1 MAFTPGS
8 ICYLDYGEA
17 PPCIHTRLVLAAL
30 DDPNAPGDFVVC
42 SPDLDIFVE
51 QLEAGN
57 VDLTGFFPGVA
68 NGMPPPGVNPAHI
81 YGFHTMRPADYARLL
96 EAGRNEASRER
107 VARGLPPVAVAVA
120 GLPVAAPD
128 AGTQVWILAE
138 YVEGR
143 KIGERL
149 IPPAGHPKSGPWGL
163 MDVVDKN
170 NVSKPC
176 LIHHILET
184 DIPAFCEE
192 RVRLARLTETTEG
205 DDRLAGEDVRTLE
218 VRYGMNGER
227 LRNFRES
234 INEVQVCE
242 FEDFPFEPRTA
253 LDYAKAIASIAESAT
268 AQHHLWIGASRIP
281 EGDRSVYEDEVLA
294 RVLDLAVTYDSL
306 NIGNLACM
314 ELVCRRRQLIS
325 DAHSSSPGAPSYTGA
340 EHYLG
345 QTYKHGG
352 GIVVPALTDF
362 VSKKM
367 QAQSQILKER
377 RKLAEAKI
385 TKKGNPNPKAAP
397 KAGAASS
404 S

>member
-1 MAFTPGS
+1 
-8 ICYLDYGEA
+8 
-17 PPCIHTRLVLAAL
+17 L

-81 YGFHTMRPADYARLL
+81 YVFQPMRPADYARLL

-294 RVLDLAVTYDSL
+294 RVLDLAVT
-306 NIGNLACM
+306 
-314 ELVCRRRQLIS
+314 
-325 DAHSSSPGAPSYTGA
+325 
-340 EHYLG
+340 
-345 QTYKHGG
+345 
-352 GIVVPALTDF
+352 
-362 VSKKM
+362 
-367 QAQSQILKER
+367 
-377 RKLAEAKI
+377 
-385 TKKGNPNPKAAP
+385 
-397 KAGAASS
+397 
-404 S
+404 

>member
-42 SPDLDIFVE
+42 SSDLDIFVE

-81 YGFHTMRPADYARLL
+81 YGFQPMRPADYARLL

-149 IPPAGHPKSGPWGL
+149 IPPAGHPKSGALGS
-163 MDVVDKN
+163 DGR
-170 NVSKPC
+170 C
-176 LIHHILET
+176 RQEQ
-184 DIPAFCEE
+184 CEQ
-192 RVRLARLTETTEG
+192 AMF
-205 DDRLAGEDVRTLE
+205 DP
-218 VRYGMNGER
+218 
-227 LRNFRES
+227 S
-234 INEVQVCE
+234 H
-242 FEDFPFEPRTA
+242 
-253 LDYAKAIASIAESAT
+253 S
-268 AQHHLWIGASRIP
+268 
-281 EGDRSVYEDEVLA
+281 GDRHPCVL
-294 RVLDLAVTYDSL
+294 
-306 NIGNLACM
+306 
-314 ELVCRRRQLIS
+314 
-325 DAHSSSPGAPSYTGA
+325 
-340 EHYLG
+340 
-345 QTYKHGG
+345 
-352 GIVVPALTDF
+352 
-362 VSKKM
+362 
-367 QAQSQILKER
+367 
-377 RKLAEAKI
+377 
-385 TKKGNPNPKAAP
+385 
-397 KAGAASS
+397 
-404 S
+404 

>member
-1 MAFTPGS
+1 M
-8 ICYLDYGEA
+8 
-17 PPCIHTRLVLAAL
+17 
-30 DDPNAPGDFVVC
+30 
-42 SPDLDIFVE
+42 
-51 QLEAGN
+51 
-57 VDLTGFFPGVA
+57 
-68 NGMPPPGVNPAHI
+68 
-81 YGFHTMRPADYARLL
+81 
-96 EAGRNEASRER
+96 
-107 VARGLPPVAVAVA
+107 
-120 GLPVAAPD
+120 
-128 AGTQVWILAE
+128 
-138 YVEGR
+138 
-143 KIGERL
+143 
-149 IPPAGHPKSGPWGL
+149 
-163 MDVVDKN
+163 
-170 NVSKPC
+170 
-176 LIHHILET
+176 
-184 DIPAFCEE
+184 
-192 RVRLARLTETTEG
+192 
-205 DDRLAGEDVRTLE
+205 
-218 VRYGMNGER
+218 RYGMNGER

-340 EHYLG
+340 EDYLG